1 MSFELVSETNKV
13 AMVSGGT
20 EGSTFKHIFIQFNLE
35 STNIDFFPACVYGRR
50 RWEIFGQ
57 IYFSFL
63 NTSTY
68 ESFADVGEIRVYQRA
83 DFQSGSRVLKKVF

>member
-1 MSFELVSETNKV
+1 MFYFLPANKKRKIFLSFELVSETNKV

-20 EGSTFKHIFIQFNLE
+20 EGSTFKHILIQFNLE

-68 ESFADVGEIRVYQRA
+68 MG
-83 DFQSGSRVLKKVF
+83 